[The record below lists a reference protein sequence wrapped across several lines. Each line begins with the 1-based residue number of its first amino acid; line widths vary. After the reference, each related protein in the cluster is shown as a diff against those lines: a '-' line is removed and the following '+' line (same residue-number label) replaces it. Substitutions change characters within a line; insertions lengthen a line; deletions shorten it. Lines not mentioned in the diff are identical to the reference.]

1 MWGTGGSSTCDLH
14 APWPI
19 LGAWFPGLRAPQL
32 QVLSHLTPG
41 PSSMSAI
48 AGRRPHPRAEHQTQW
63 TNTPPH
69 PSNCLRRPGHSLN
82 TGAPLGTKDWA
93 VLGPC
98 RRLEMWAAEQMSAPW
113 SEAPPEGLPQT
124 SPQGGHRAYTHAP
137 GQKTS
142 HMMSHG
148 PQGPVFIEIQPG
160 AGTMDPSPA
169 ISKGRQV
176 ARQRHRRDHQ
186 MEEGATPPRGWAAAD
201 RKGQL

>member
-1 MWGTGGSSTCDLH
+1 M
-14 APWPI
+14 
-19 LGAWFPGLRAPQL
+19 
-32 QVLSHLTPG
+32 
-41 PSSMSAI
+41 
-48 AGRRPHPRAEHQTQW
+48 
-63 TNTPPH
+63 
-69 PSNCLRRPGHSLN
+69 
-82 TGAPLGTKDWA
+82 
-93 VLGPC
+93 LGPC
-98 RRLEMWAAEQMSAPW
+98 RRLEMRTAEQMSAPR

-124 SPQGGHRAYTHAP
+124 SPQGGHRAHTHAP

-186 MEEGATPPRGWAAAD
+186 MEEGATPPRRWAAAD

>member
-1 MWGTGGSSTCDLH
+1 MAHLGGLVPRAQSTT
-14 APWPI
+14 AS
-19 LGAWFPGLRAPQL
+19 GPQ
-32 QVLSHLTPG
+32 S
-41 PSSMSAI
+41 
-48 AGRRPHPRAEHQTQW
+48 PHPRPQQHVRNRW
-63 TNTPPH
+63 TPTTPKGRAPDPVDQH
-69 PSNCLRRPGHSLN
+69 PSPPIQL
-82 TGAPLGTKDWA
+82 
-93 VLGPC
+93 
-98 RRLEMWAAEQMSAPW
+98 
-113 SEAPPEGLPQT
+113 SEAARPLPEHGRSTGDQGLGSARSLPAPGNVGCRADVSPMVRSSTRGVPQT
-124 SPQGGHRAYTHAP
+124 SPQGGHRAHTHAP

-186 MEEGATPPRGWAAAD
+186 MEEGATPPRRWAAAD